1 MFLFLRFEADVV
13 RGVLPE
19 AAWGAYSEAVLQN
32 TLLQLEGMDLQAFR
46 NGDDGRVMDMSAVR
60 EFHSL
65 FNANW
70 LLLQV
75 RHYCCKRLGEDL
87 VPCCTSVKQSR
98 TRMKQAA
105 RKLLVPLF
113 ARVAKGDTNKWC
125 ETSLACAITGHFTK
139 CHCMMKTGSAPWRR
153 KRKGG
158 EDDEHSK
165 IRISDDPHKKRRKR
179 QVKSGLF
186 WGNAE
191 TADRVVAAAMVT
203 KPIRSV
209 LGHMFSAE
217 HKHKHKQTKNN
228 KKKQK

>member
-1 MFLFLRFEADVV
+1 M

-158 EDDEHSK
+158 EDDEHSE

-217 HKHKHKQTKNN
+217 HKHKHKQTKQNI
-228 KKKQK
+228 